1 MEREREGQLWEEEV
15 KIEKEAETAE
25 AEAEAKAEAEAEAEG
40 GLVERWRFQRFS
52 TTATASN
59 GTGHGVFTEQ
69 SVGDEAIVIE
79 RGKEKDQTEYYFYL
93 TYTNIPCIYR
103 YSFFFFEVFYLNSSN
118 ST

>member
-15 KIEKEAETAE
+15 KIEKEAET

-79 RGKEKDQTEYYFYL
+79 RGKEKDQTEYLYFYL
-93 TYTNIPCIYR
+93 TYTNILCIYR
-103 YSFFFFEVFYLNSSN
+103 YSFFLGVLS
-118 ST
+118 

>member
-1 MEREREGQLWEEEV
+1 MEREREGQLREVEV
-15 KIEKEAETAE
+15 KIENEAETAE
-25 AEAEAKAEAEAEAEG
+25 AEAKAKAESEAEAEG

-79 RGKEKDQTEYYFYL
+79 RGKEKDQME
-93 TYTNIPCIYR
+93 
-103 YSFFFFEVFYLNSSN
+103 
-118 ST
+118 